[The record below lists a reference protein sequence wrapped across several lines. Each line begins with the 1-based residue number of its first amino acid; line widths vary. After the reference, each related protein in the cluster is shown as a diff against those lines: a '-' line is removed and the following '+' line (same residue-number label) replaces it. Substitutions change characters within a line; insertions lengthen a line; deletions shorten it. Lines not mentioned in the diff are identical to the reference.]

1 MKNYLVLNKISNR
14 DVFRK
19 ILNLKDPMSYLKK
32 ETQPIMRV
40 NYKDGEIQIQS
51 KVLEKKEKKEKH
63 KIIDTII
70 SELKVLKDN

>member
-1 MKNYLVLNKISNR
+1 VKNYLVLNKISNR